1 MQDMPIAD
9 DAEIAEGEKQ
19 AANEESPANEHAI
32 LRAEGLVKRYGKR
45 TVVNDVNIN
54 VRQGEIVGLLGPN
67 GAGKSTLLKALSS
80 LNRKYEGQVLLDGE
94 DVREMGR
101 KKLSQRLAILP
112 QGAQAPADVTVK
124 QLVDFGRFPYRSW
137 LHASDPKAD
146 REAVEWA
153 IERTQLNAFVDR
165 PVIRLSGGERQR
177 AWIAMALAQKPEIL
191 LLDEPTTYLDIGH
204 QLEVM
209 NIVEDLNREYGI
221 TIIMVLHDINHALQ
235 YADEIVVIK
244 DHGVF
249 AQGTQK
255 EVLTVDM
262 LGNVFGVRA
271 DVFVNSKG
279 ISVLSP
285 VSLVK

>member
-1 MQDMPIAD
+1 
-9 DAEIAEGEKQ
+9 
-19 AANEESPANEHAI
+19 
-32 LRAEGLVKRYGKR
+32 
-45 TVVNDVNIN
+45 
-54 VRQGEIVGLLGPN
+54 
-67 GAGKSTLLKALSS
+67 
-80 LNRKYEGQVLLDGE
+80 
-94 DVREMGR
+94 
-101 KKLSQRLAILP
+101 
-112 QGAQAPADVTVK
+112 K

-137 LHASDPKAD
+137 LRASDPKAD

-249 AQGTQK
+249 AQGTPK

>member
-1 MQDMPIAD
+1 MALE
-9 DAEIAEGEKQ
+9 AKNLTVAFEGNTILQ
-19 AANEESPANEHAI
+19 NVNVSFSP
-32 LRAEGLVKRYGKR
+32 GKR
-45 TVVNDVNIN
+45 TAI
-54 VRQGEIVGLLGPN
+54 IGPN

-249 AQGTQK
+249 AQGTPK